1 MDPSL
6 SVGLLYET
14 RFTHYN
20 QGMQHR
26 HEAATRTWSKTLFN
40 DVHFLRVATAIGQG
54 PAETDATVLQADL
67 KLTQPAVRRVIVDL
81 EGVRLLDRLDRVSRT
96 EPQRY
101 RRAEGHPF
109 WAAASALLNAAIE
122 VER

>member
-1 MDPSL
+1 MSEPD
-6 SVGLLYET
+6 
-14 RFTHYN
+14 
-20 QGMQHR
+20 
-26 HEAATRTWSKTLFN
+26 AATARTWSKTLFN

-81 EGVRLLDRLDRVSRT
+81 EAVRLLDRLDRSTRT

-109 WAAASALLNAAIE
+109 WAAAIALSTASSEA
-122 VER
+122 ER